1 MPLATL
7 MLPLTVTS
15 PYAKSRVG
23 FFENLNIAR
32 RYVLPTLYVA

>member
-7 MLPLTVTS
+7 MPPLTVTS
-15 PYAKSRVG
+15 PYAKGRVG

-32 RYVLPTLYVA
+32 LARKSLYVA